1 MPILNSKASKVFTGT
16 YTIEPDPSS
25 LLVTAYPL
33 AKAIPSSFSGNG
45 SPKMLTSCSSSCMG
59 PKLSPISLTD
69 SPIGLS
75 TSEDFSS
82 NIDDAAEL
90 GGYDGGADNAIELGG
105 YDGGADDAIKLGGY
119 NGGADDAIKLGGYNG
134 GGTDE
139 EDEEDDAIKL
149 GGIAAGEE
157 DEENDEIR
165 ADGIVVDEE
174 DGATKAD
181 GIAAG
186 TLITTCGTRTK
197 CRAITSVGILP
208 FAAMILDEDSIIE

>member
-119 NGGADDAIKLGGYNG
+119 NGG
-134 GGTDE
+134 GTDE